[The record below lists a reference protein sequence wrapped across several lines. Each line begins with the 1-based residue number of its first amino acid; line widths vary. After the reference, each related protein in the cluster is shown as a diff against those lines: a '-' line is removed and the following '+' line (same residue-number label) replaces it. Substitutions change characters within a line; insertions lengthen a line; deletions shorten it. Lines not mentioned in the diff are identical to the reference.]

1 MPTIQNRNIILR
13 RYKDKFIYAGE
24 SEVKL
29 MHGKGIL
36 VFPFNKTYIG
46 AFAKGEFPGKGVLIF
61 RESKYKH
68 SVRFEAIWNN

>member
-1 MPTIQNRNIILR
+1 
-13 RYKDKFIYAGE
+13 
-24 SEVKL
+24 